1 MTAAPPV
8 PGGRLAIVTSVVGKS
23 TEISQRRHV
32 RELFGGE
39 TAIVC
44 YSVEPGF
51 TTDKPMLHVTR
62 RPPGLGP
69 RAELEFGKAWN
80 TLRWRASGV
89 PFGRVRARVED
100 FLRANRCFAILAE
113 FGHLGSSFAPIG
125 QALGVPVFVYF
136 RGFDASKR
144 LASPLRVLSYK
155 AALPRLAGYFA
166 VSQSLLDNLS
176 AKGVHHPNSHVIPS
190 GVDTELFAP
199 AEKDPDLVLAVGRMI
214 PKKSPLTTIAAFA
227 RAAAGLPSRRLEM
240 IGDGPLL
247 EPARA
252 EAARLGVAD
261 RVRFLG
267 LQPHTIVREK
277 MARAA
282 VFVQHSV
289 TDAEGNE
296 EGLPIAIQEAM
307 ASGAVVVSTIHAG
320 IPDAV
325 TSGEDGLLVAEGDL
339 DAYASALGAVLGDDA
354 LRLRL
359 AAAAR
364 ARALTQFDTRVL
376 HRRIEEI
383 ILRATGQGGRGAAQ
397 G

>member
-1 MTAAPPV
+1 MTRPQ
-8 PGGRLAIVTSVVGKS
+8 GRLAIVTSVVGKS
-23 TEISQRRHV
+23 TEISQRRHINQ
-32 RELFGGE
+32 LFGGE

-44 YSVEPGF
+44 YSVQPGF
-51 TTDKPMLHVTR
+51 ETDKPMLHVTR
-62 RPPGLGP
+62 RPPGIGP
-69 RAELEFGKAWN
+69 RAELELGKAWN

-89 PFGRVRARVED
+89 PFGQVRRRVED

-125 QALGVPVFVYF
+125 AALGIPVFVYF

-144 LASPLRVLSYK
+144 LSSPLRVMSYK

-166 VSQSLLDNLS
+166 VSQSLLDNLA
-176 AKGVHHPNSHVIPS
+176 AKGIRHPNSHVIPS
-190 GVDTELFAP
+190 GVDTDLFAP
-199 AEKDPDLVLAVGRMI
+199 AEKDPGLLLAVGRMI

-227 RAAAGLPSRRLEM
+227 AAAGPGHRLEM

-252 EAARLGVAD
+252 EAARLGVAE
-261 RVRFLG
+261 RVHFLG
-267 LQPHTIVREK
+267 LQPHGVVREK

-282 VFVQHSV
+282 VFLQHSV

-307 ASGAVVVSTIHAG
+307 ASGAVVISTRHAG

-325 TSGEDGLLVAEGDL
+325 ESGADGLLVVEGDL
-339 DAYASALGAVLGDDA
+339 AGYKAALAAVLGDDA

-359 AAAAR
+359 AEAAR
-364 ARALTQFDTRVL
+364 RRAVEKFDTRVL
-376 HRRIEEI
+376 HRKVEEV
-383 ILRATGQGGRGAAQ
+383 ILAAVRR
-397 G
+397 

>member
-1 MTAAPPV
+1 MTRPE
-8 PGGRLAIVTSVVGKS
+8 GRLAIVTSVVGKS
-23 TEISQRRHV
+23 TEISQRRHINQ
-32 RELFGGE
+32 LFGGE

-44 YSVEPGF
+44 YSVQPGF
-51 TTDKPMLHVTR
+51 ETDKPMLHVTR
-62 RPPGLGP
+62 RPPGIGP

-89 PFGRVRARVED
+89 PFGQVRRRVED

-125 QALGVPVFVYF
+125 AALGIPVFVYF

-144 LASPLRVLSYK
+144 LSSPLRVMSYK

-166 VSQSLLDNLS
+166 VSQSLLDNLA
-176 AKGVHHPNSHVIPS
+176 AKGIRHPNSHVIPS
-190 GVDTELFAP
+190 GVDTDLFAP
-199 AEKDPDLVLAVGRMI
+199 AEKDPGLLLAVGRMI

-227 RAAAGLPSRRLEM
+227 AAAGPGRRLEM

-252 EAARLGVAD
+252 EAARLGVAE
-261 RVRFLG
+261 RVHFLG
-267 LQPHTIVREK
+267 LQPHGVVREK

-282 VFVQHSV
+282 VFLQHSV
-289 TDAEGNE
+289 VDAEGNE

-307 ASGAVVVSTIHAG
+307 ASGAVVISTYHAG

-325 TSGEDGLLVAEGDL
+325 ESGADGLLVAEGDL
-339 DAYASALGAVLGDDA
+339 AGYTAALASVLADDG

-359 AAAAR
+359 AEAAR
-364 ARALTQFDTRVL
+364 RRAVEKFDTRVL
-376 HRRIEEI
+376 HRKVEDV
-383 ILRATGQGGRGAAQ
+383 ILAAVRG
-397 G
+397 

>member
-1 MTAAPPV
+1 MTPPE
-8 PGGRLAIVTSVVGKS
+8 GRLAIVTSVVGKS
-23 TEISQRRHV
+23 TEISQRRHIN
-32 RELFGGE
+32 ELFGGE

-51 TTDKPMLHVTR
+51 TTEKPMLHVTR
-62 RPPGLGP
+62 RPPGLAP
-69 RAELEFGKAWN
+69 RAELELGKAWN
-80 TLRWRASGV
+80 TLRWQASGV
-89 PFGRVRARVED
+89 PFGRVRARVQA

-125 QALGVPVFVYF
+125 AALGIPVFVYF

-144 LASPLRVLSYK
+144 LSSPLRVMSYK
-155 AALPRLAGYFA
+155 AALPRLAGYFS
-166 VSQSLLDNLS
+166 VSQSLLDNLA
-176 AKGVHHPNSHVIPS
+176 AKGIVHPNSHVIPS
-190 GVDTELFAP
+190 GVDTDLFAP
-199 AEKDPDLVLAVGRMI
+199 AEKDPDLILAVGRMI
-214 PKKSPLTTIAAFA
+214 AKKSPLTTIAAFA
-227 RAAAGLPSRRLEM
+227 RSAADFPTRRLEM

-252 EAARLGVAD
+252 EAVRLGLAD
-261 RVRFLG
+261 RVAFFG
-267 LQPHTIVREK
+267 LQPHATVREK

-282 VFVQHSV
+282 IFLQHSV

-307 ASGAVVVSTIHAG
+307 ASGAVVISTIHAG

-325 TSGEDGLLVAEGDL
+325 TTGEDGLLVAEGDL
-339 DAYASALGAVLGDDA
+339 DGYAAALRAVLADDA

-364 ARALTQFDTRVL
+364 RRAVTQFDTRVL
-376 HRRIEEI
+376 HRKIEDI
-383 ILRATGQGGRGAAQ
+383 IRAAVRRG
-397 G
+397 